1 MTVGSGRILEDRSV
15 TLRRRT
21 SQSRSGPL
29 HQILRLDAPT
39 ELTTAA
45 TDVLL
50 AAVCIACACYVRQRG
65 GGALR
70 MQPWRLGF
78 MLFATGALL
87 GAFAHA
93 LHIPPLLYRVV
104 WAPIYLSLG
113 LAVAFF
119 LIGVVQDAAPA
130 RVPTL
135 RPLILG
141 LGVTSFLIAM
151 LFPRAFFVFL
161 AWQGVGLIV
170 AIGVYTTLWTR
181 GNLSGAGWI
190 TLGFLISMAA
200 AAVQGT
206 GTLSFTLIWPFDH
219 NGAFHLIQLPGVAA
233 IAYGLVQGGTSPTI
247 RIQAP

>member
-1 MTVGSGRILEDRSV
+1 
-15 TLRRRT
+15 
-21 SQSRSGPL
+21 L
-29 HQILRLDAPT
+29 HEILRLDAPT

-50 AAVCIACACYVRQRG
+50 AAVCIACAHYVRQRG
-65 GGALR
+65 EMPR
-70 MQPWRLGF
+70 MRPWQIGF
-78 MLFATGALL
+78 TLFATGALL

-93 LHIPPLLYRVV
+93 LHIPAVLYRVV

-119 LIGVVQDAAPA
+119 VIGVVQDAAPG
-130 RVPTL
+130 RVSTL
-135 RPLILG
+135 RPVLLG
-141 LGVTSFLIAM
+141 LGIMSFLIAM

-161 AWQGVGLIV
+161 AWQGAGLVV
-170 AIGVYTTLWTR
+170 AISVYTTLWAR
-181 GNLSGAGWI
+181 GSLPGAGWI

-219 NGAFHLIQLPGVAA
+219 NGVFHLVQLPGIAA
-233 IAYGLVQGGTSPTI
+233 IAYGLVQSGRHALVPTA
-247 RIQAP
+247 RVQAQ